1 MSKSKIGPEAKIIT
15 LFAALSDES
24 KRIVLDVIKSQSAMP
39 RKATKKAEKPSG
51 TPPAQKEALPGKE
64 AKCGICGNLKGH
76 PDHDTEHYL
85 GAHEFEG
92 PKPVARAGRKSK
104 QKSENASSIPSSETP
119 LEGVTDAA
127 REASGGASDD

>member
-15 LFAALSDES
+15 LFAALSDDS
-24 KRIVLDVIKSQSAMP
+24 KRIVLDVLKSQSATP
-39 RKATKKAEKPSG
+39 RKATKKAGKPSANP
-51 TPPAQKEALPGKE
+51 TTQKEPTPDKE

-92 PKPVARAGRKSK
+92 PKPVARAPRKSRMRVT
-104 QKSENASSIPSSETP
+104 STEGGESSTPSTSTET
-119 LEGVTDAA
+119 ETAIAA
-127 REASGGASDD
+127 GAGD